1 MDNRKNTILL
11 TVIAVATLL
20 VAVVGATF
28 AYFTA
33 QGGTSQ
39 TGNINVQTEA
49 AASSSFQIDGSLAIL
64 ANMDNFA
71 QTGGSTQADT
81 ISGLAK
87 FTAGTGGGAQTEFCY
102 TATLAWNAATPSDF
116 VHTDDPDT
124 EALKDMTL
132 TVTKNTEW
140 DGDSYGS
147 SETIWDDVE
156 ITTSAER
163 QNYLKIPVSVAE
175 NTNYTHKMTATAG
188 ESVQEQI
195 VVKVSFN
202 WSDTVDQ
209 TVNAGKTL
217 TGTLTFNQAVCA

>member
-49 AASSSFQIDGSLAIL
+49 AASSSFEIDGSLAIL

-71 QTGGSTQADT
+71 QVGGSTQADT

-87 FTAGTGGGAQTEFCY
+87 FTAGTGDGAQTEFCY

-163 QNYLKIPVSVAE
+163 QNYLQIPVSVAE

-188 ESVQEQI
+188 QSVQEQI
-195 VVKVSFN
+195 VVEVSFN

>member
-49 AASSSFQIDGSLAIL
+49 AASSSFEITGSLAIL

-71 QTGGSTQADT
+71 QVGGSTQART
-81 ISGLAK
+81 ISGVAK
-87 FTAGTGGGAQTEFCY
+87 FTAGTGDGAQTEFCY

-163 QNYLKIPVSVAE
+163 QNYLQIPVSVAE
-175 NTNYTHKMTATAG
+175 KTNYTHKMTATAG
-188 ESVQEQI
+188 QSVQEQI
-195 VVKVSFN
+195 VVEVSFN
-202 WSDTVDQ
+202 WSGTVDQ
-209 TVNAGKTL
+209 TKNAGKTL

>member
-49 AASSSFQIDGSLAIL
+49 AASSSFEIDGSLAIL

-71 QTGGSTQADT
+71 QVGGSTQART
-81 ISGLAK
+81 ISGVAK
-87 FTAGTGGGAQTEFCY
+87 FTAGTGDGAQTEFCY

-116 VHTDDPDT
+116 VHTDEPDT

-140 DGDSYGS
+140 NGDSYDS

-188 ESVQEQI
+188 QSVQEQI
-195 VVKVSFN
+195 VVEVSFN

-209 TVNAGKTL
+209 TANAGKTL